1 MNILPLILISQGLMI
16 SFLVNDKFKYFVII
30 VNLFTNP
37 GIGIFIGVLSL
48 LMAIC
53 VRLNLATQE
62 ALNGSDQ

>member
-53 VRLNLATQE
+53 VRLNLAT
-62 ALNGSDQ
+62 